1 MALFTINRKIFN
13 ALPSALQQDYVEQQ
27 IMNEYPEI
35 EFFTDI
41 AKGLVRSLNN
51 YESWH
56 AQYGTVKRNG
66 LKQVDEDC
74 MVPGFSGW
82 SGYLQ
87 IGTIVVC
94 PFDWSTDSED
104 NFDYSFFL
112 ARSIVSREWI

>member
-56 AQYGTVKRNG
+56 AKYGQVKRNG

-74 MVPGFSGW
+74 MVPGFSEW

-94 PFDWSTDSED
+94 PFDWSWND
-104 NFDYSFFL
+104 NDDFDYSFYL
-112 ARSIVSREWI
+112 ARSIEKD